1 MRCLVRL
8 CAPLVVLA
16 PLVAM
21 PVLETGP
28 AAAAASSDAQVASV
42 SCPSAGSCSA
52 GGSYVTGSGTAQ
64 AFVISEKSGRWG
76 RAEPVPGVAALNSGG
91 NAAVGAVSCSS
102 AGTCGAAGTYQDSS
116 RRSEVFVVS
125 EKNGAWGR
133 ARQLPGSAALVGS
146 GPNGVFGDWLSCS
159 SAGNCATGGAYA
171 DSAGKLHSFVASEVH
186 GRWGSAIQILGG
198 SHFPATG
205 DLELTSLSC
214 GPAGYCSAGGIYG
227 QAGTSALEAFV
238 VDGKNGRWGKAE
250 EVPGSA
256 ALNTAGDAS
265 VSALSCP
272 SAGRCTAVG
281 AYRGADGW
289 QAFVVDQKNGRWGNA
304 EQLPGLQALN
314 VGGQAVAGTVS
325 CSSAGDCGVGG
336 YYAKVHQTY
345 PTTVRQQ
352 AFVAFEQNGT
362 WGRAQPVP
370 GSPDPERGQEAAIS
384 DMSCSSPGN
393 CGATETYSSYGT
405 PSTRAFVVNA
415 VGGRWRSAILTRGW
429 AAIGSQGDNQIGP
442 VSCASSGNCSAGGM
456 YLTAAGWQGFVIGE
470 NNGVWGTAQEIQAP
484 G

>member
-1 MRCLVRL
+1 MRCLVGL
-8 CAPLVVLA
+8 CGALVLLA
-16 PLVAM
+16 PLVAG
-21 PVLETGP
+21 PVLEAGP
-28 AAAAASSDAQVASV
+28 AAAAASTDAQVASV

-52 GGSYVTGSGTAQ
+52 GGSYVSGSGTTQ
-64 AFVISEKSGRWG
+64 PFVISEKSGRWG
-76 RAEPVPGVAALNSGG
+76 RAEQVPGAAALNAGG
-91 NAAVGAVSCSS
+91 VAGVGAVSCSS
-102 AGTCGAAGTYQDSS
+102 AGTCGAVGTYLDSS
-116 RRSEVFVVS
+116 GRYEVFVVS

-133 ARQLPGSAALVGS
+133 ARQLPGSAALLSS
-146 GPNGVFGDWLSCS
+146 GPVGATDYWLSCP
-159 SAGNCATGGAYA
+159 SAGNCATGGMYA
-171 DSAGKLHSFVASEVH
+171 DRAGNLHSFVASEVH
-186 GRWGSAIQILGG
+186 GAWGSAIQILGG
-198 SHFPATG
+198 SQFPTTG

-227 QAGTSALEAFV
+227 AGGTSALEAFV

-265 VSALSCP
+265 VNAVSCS

-289 QAFVVDQKNGRWGNA
+289 QAFVVDQKNGRWGKA
-304 EQLPGLQALN
+304 EQLPGIETLN
-314 VGGQAVAGTVS
+314 VGGDASATTVS

-336 YYAKVHQTY
+336 YYAKVHETY

-352 AFVAFEQNGT
+352 AFVAFETNGT

-370 GSPDPERGQEAAIS
+370 SSPNPKPGQQAAIS
-384 DMSCSSPGN
+384 DMSCPSTGN

-405 PSTRAFVVNA
+405 PSTQAFVVNA
-415 VGGRWRSAILTRGW
+415 VGGSWRNAILTRGW

-442 VSCASSGNCSAGGM
+442 VSCASSGNCSAGGS
-456 YLTAAGWQGFVIGE
+456 YLAAAGWQGFVIGE
-470 NNGVWGTAQEIQAP
+470 NNGVWGTAQELQAP